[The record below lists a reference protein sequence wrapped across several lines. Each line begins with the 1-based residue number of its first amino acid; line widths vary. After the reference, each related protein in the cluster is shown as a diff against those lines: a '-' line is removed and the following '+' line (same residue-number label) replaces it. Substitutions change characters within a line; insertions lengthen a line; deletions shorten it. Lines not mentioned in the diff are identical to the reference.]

1 MEIAAADTKSSLAPD
16 TITAWQCIG
25 CGRLEAPAN
34 CVGICQDR
42 KVELVSSWDYA
53 EMLVALEGASERIAT
68 LEAFLSKL
76 AHTTPRADAW
86 KNSYVAL
93 QAQARKVLAGG
104 GSRRTYASPQ

>member
-1 MEIAAADTKSSLAPD
+1 MEIAAADTKSLLAPD

-53 EMLVALEGASERIAT
+53 EALVALDGANERVAT
-68 LEAFLSKL
+68 LEAVLSKL
-76 AHTTPRADAW
+76 AHTPPRADAW

-104 GSRRTYASPQ
+104 GSHRTDAAPQ